1 MSERSSQT
9 DEPRTQPSSTTSAG
23 LTLNGTVQAPQDVT
37 DDPEEAMMIR
47 AVADLFLQQ
56 QAEARESAKRWK
68 LVAVVPGV
76 LAVLLAIGLTVALVT
91 R

>member
-9 DEPRTQPSSTTSAG
+9 DEPRMQPSSTTSAG
-23 LTLNGTVQAPQDVT
+23 LTLNGTSQSPQDVT

-47 AVADLFLQQ
+47 AVGDLFLQR
-56 QAEARESAKRWK
+56 QAVVRESAKRWR
-68 LVAVVPGV
+68 LIAIVLGM